1 MLRTWYIVHIKKI
14 AYASRLK
21 VFVHMFFLH
30 VKIYEAMFI
39 FMRATLLSNLQCT
52 RCGKNLDAYPPKS
65 HCPICGGLVEYVI
78 DAEKVGEIK
87 FTGEFS
93 FWRYRPLLP
102 KVKNVATMREGGTPL
117 YKAERLSRNFELST
131 LYLKD
136 ETRNPTNSFRD
147 RSAAL
152 MVSNILDLNMTTA
165 ICATNGNMGASLAAY
180 CAKYGINCH
189 VIIPKIVDMGKLA
202 QMLVYDAIIE
212 EHGETVDESIRRAEL
227 LAEETG
233 WYQATPELNPLVIE
247 AQKTIA
253 FEVAE
258 QFGVP
263 DWFIVSMGSGG
274 TAYSVWK
281 GFNELYDL
289 NKINALPKILGVQAE
304 GCSPIVDAYLT
315 AEGDIEK
322 PSTHAIGILVAKP
335 LQKELALNAIKS
347 SRGLA
352 LSVSDQEIFAAEQSI
367 ARLEGIFAEPASSG
381 TIAALKKAREESII
395 DKDESVICLITG
407 SGLKA
412 TDVLQALSKKRKSA
426 MLGAEFSTKEKIL
439 RLLSERDR
447 YGYEIW
453 KDLRKTMTRSAIYQ
467 HLNELYSR
475 GMLTSYIEEGKKYFK
490 ITDRGKRVLKAIDEV
505 KALL

>member
-1 MLRTWYIVHIKKI
+1 M
-14 AYASRLK
+14 SG
-21 VFVHMFFLH
+21 
-30 VKIYEAMFI
+30 
-39 FMRATLLSNLQCT
+39 LQCIK
-52 RCGKNLDAYPPKS
+52 CGRHVDVYPPRYR
-65 HCPICGGLVEYVI
+65 CPTCGGLLEYVI
-78 DAEKVGEIK
+78 DVDKMEDVK

-102 KVKNVATMREGGTPL
+102 EVKNVASMKEGGTPL
-117 YKAERLSRNFELST
+117 YKAERLAENFELST

-147 RSAAL
+147 RGAAL
-152 MVSNILDLNMTTA
+152 IVSNILDLNVATA
-165 ICATNGNMGASLAAY
+165 VCATNGNMGASLAAY
-180 CAKYGINCH
+180 CAKYGISCH
-189 VIIPKIVDMGKLA
+189 IIIPKIVDMGKLA
-202 QMLVYDAIIE
+202 QMLVYDAVIE

-281 GFNELYDL
+281 GFEDLYKL
-289 NKINALPKILGVQAE
+289 GKISRLPKILGVQAE
-304 GCSPIVDAYLT
+304 GCSPIINAYLKID
-315 AEGDIEK
+315 GKNEK
-322 PSTHAIGILVAKP
+322 PFTHAIGILVAAP
-335 LQKELALNAIKS
+335 LQKELALNAIKKS
-347 SRGLA
+347 EGLA

-367 ARLEGIFAEPASSG
+367 AKLEGIFAEPASSG
-381 TIAALKKAREESII
+381 TIAALKKARENSII

-439 RLLSERDR
+439 RLLSKRDR
-447 YGYEIW
+447 YGYELW
-453 KDLRKTMTRSAIYQ
+453 KDLGKTMTRSAVYQ
-467 HLNELYSR
+467 HLNGLCSR
-475 GMLTSYIEEGKKYFK
+475 GILSSYVKDGKKYFK
-490 ITDRGKRVLKAIDEV
+490 ITNRGKRILKAIDEV
-505 KALL
+505 KLLL